1 MGNVVCYDGDGV
13 EDMDTA
19 DTAEGDTD
27 MADEDI
33 APIWQATWMVKM
45 VILTS
50 PMMHMDTMHMVLIM
64 MSHQCMMSRQWTDL
78 DQWIDQ
84 DQDHLDVVISV
95 VVVHGANQ
103 QEDSDERTEDQV
115 IRMLLVRR
123 KMGET
128 EMNSSFV

>member
-1 MGNVVCYDGDGV
+1 MGEVMEDGG
-13 EDMDTA
+13 E
-19 DTAEGDTD
+19 DTD
-27 MADEDI
+27 MEDADEDI
-33 APIWQATWMVKM
+33 AAIWQATWMVKM

-50 PMMHMDTMHMVLIM
+50 PMMHMDTMHMVL
-64 MSHQCMMSRQWTDL
+64 CMMSRQWTDL